1 MKKVT
6 AAEFV
11 DLVKSDKD
19 LYDRF
24 KAALQKADDRTA
36 VEVAGDL
43 GYQIEM
49 PEIQALDDDLLTS
62 VAGGAGNNY
71 YGADVIDL
79 DKLFPIGFN
88 NSSTGLDLGCQVK
101 R

>member
-24 KAALQKADDRTA
+24 KAALQKAEGRTA
-36 VEVAGDL
+36 SEVAGDL

-49 PEIQALDDDLLTS
+49 PEKEALDDDSLMS
-62 VAGGAGNNY
+62 VSGGVRNN
-71 YGADVIDL
+71 DDSRKIVKL
-79 DKLFPIGFN
+79 DEVDPSGLFPISFGDDFN
-88 NSSTGLDLGCQVK
+88 VFW
-101 R
+101 